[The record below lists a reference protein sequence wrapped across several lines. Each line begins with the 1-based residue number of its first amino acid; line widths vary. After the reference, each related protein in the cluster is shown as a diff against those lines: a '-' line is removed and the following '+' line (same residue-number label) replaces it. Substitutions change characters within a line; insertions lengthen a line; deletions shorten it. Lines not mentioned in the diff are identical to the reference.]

1 MGGSTKKAVFT
12 VLPSGMSAVFDFTL
26 LLDTGPND
34 SHYKLI
40 KVLNPT
46 VELWVVPD
54 CVVCQA
60 VREFFEQHGLKLHV
74 RQGNVQT
81 MKAPGKKSL
90 GRSSEYPIAQ
100 YQWNGE
106 IYTVPLPKLH
116 DGAAPATIQRRMRD
130 LFVRRV
136 KALREHQKDL
146 HRAFEKRSMRVRN
159 TPAFTVFWE
168 MGSGKTLG
176 ATSLMVNHRSAR
188 NVIVCNNTNIGY
200 WVEHLRMTPF
210 ITREEVAAAMAA
222 KRTKASAPEDE
233 ASDNDVMSQFAA
245 SERDVVLWFEVVGYT
260 ALRSDFDDP
269 KALRNYSCVVLD
281 EAHYFRNNTQG
292 MQSAVSAI
300 HGAKNVIMLSGT
312 PLVNSAEDIVGMLA
326 LADMDRTRDWEGEF
340 ARTGRLPT
348 PQDVTAMLSGHVSW
362 FDPRV
367 HRPNMFAK
375 FYPTLEDHLE
385 RVPMTYPQTIEYL
398 MAVRSNFTFGPYTV
412 QQGRSNRYNC
422 LTRAVC
428 NAPDGNPASS
438 PKLWRVLERMREI
451 HSSPESGP
459 QLAHSSQVERGI
471 RPLFELCAREHLTD
485 VRRMGIITGATDNTE
500 RECTRKLYNK
510 GKLDGLFISDAS
522 QFGMDLV
529 ATRAVHLV
537 EPHQNKQSE
546 NQTTARALR
555 MGSHNNCA
563 YKVVLRYKYI
573 SVFPPQPPTPDEV
586 DACRKYMIDQ
596 QVLGSDT
603 ANLLAGLDIKSL
615 IVKKIKEEG
624 GKTINETQEEDN
636 ARKQIGIDPYLEA
649 YRRATVYMST
659 QKGAKLFE
667 TIAPVAADAD
677 VDADVSKA
685 KAVKVKKDGAGGKK
699 ASRGKEGDEHNAGE
713 KGKKGATDSKGKK
726 AKSEAVTGTSSK
738 KTDKTKANISCKKP
752 EKTEKAGGGS
762 AKANISSKK
771 AQNSS
776 STKVNKAEKAEKTEK
791 AEKAEKAEKSE
802 KAEKAEKAEISKK
815 AEICKKAENGK
826 KAEKAESGK
835 KAEIGKNAEIVKK
848 AEKAESGKKSVIGKK
863 TESKGSSRKGET
875 DKKADKG
882 VKAEIKESNKK

>member
-1 MGGSTKKAVFT
+1 
-12 VLPSGMSAVFDFTL
+12 MSVVFDFTL
-26 LLDTGPND
+26 VLDTGSND

-60 VREFFEQHGLKLHV
+60 VREFFEQHGLHLKV

-90 GRSSEYPIAQ
+90 GRSAEYPIAQ
-100 YQWNGE
+100 YHWNGQM
-106 IYTVPLPKLH
+106 YPVPLPKLH
-116 DGAAPATIQRRMRD
+116 DGAALATIQRRMRD

-188 NVIVCNNTNIGY
+188 NIIVCNNTNIGY

-222 KRTKASAPEDE
+222 KRTKASAMEDE
-233 ASDNDVMSQFAA
+233 VSDNDVASQFAA

-269 KALRNYSCVVLD
+269 KALRDYSCVVLD

-326 LADMDRTRDWEGEF
+326 LTDMDRTRDWEGDF
-340 ARTGRLPT
+340 ARTGRLPA
-348 PQDVTAMLSGHVSW
+348 PQDVTAMLGGHVSW

-428 NAPDGNPASS
+428 NAPGGDPASS
-438 PKLWRVLERMREI
+438 PKLRRVLERMCEI
-451 HSSPESGP
+451 HASPESGP

-471 RPLFELCAREHLTD
+471 RPLFELCVREHLTD
-485 VRRMGIITGATDNTE
+485 ARRMGIITGATDNTE

-529 ATRAVHLV
+529 ATRGVHLV

-573 SVFPPQPPTPDEV
+573 SVFPPEPPTPDEV
-586 DACRKYMIDQ
+586 DACRKYMIDE

-615 IVKKIKEEG
+615 IVKKIKAEG

-636 ARKQIGIDPYLEA
+636 VRKQVGIDPYLEA
-649 YRRATVYMST
+649 YRRATVHMST
-659 QKGAKLFE
+659 QKGTKLFE

-677 VDADVSKA
+677 VDADVDVEKTGT
-685 KAVKVKKDGAGGKK
+685 KAVRARKAEADGKQARKDKSDGHEASKK
-699 ASRGKEGDEHNAGE
+699 AE
-713 KGKKGATDSKGKK
+713 KSDKKGNSEEKKGGSGGTKDKK
-726 AKSEAVTGTSSK
+726 AGTTAGSSK
-738 KTDKTKANISCKKP
+738 KD
-752 EKTEKAGGGS
+752 EKT
-762 AKANISSKK
+762 SKK
-771 AQNSS
+771 DEKTSKKS
-776 STKVNKAEKAEKTEK
+776 EKTSKKSEKTSKKAEKTERTSNPAEK
-791 AEKAEKAEKSE
+791 TKKTEKTQKTEKVETTKKTEKAETTETTEKAETTEKTEKTEKTSKTVKKTSKTSE
-802 KAEKAEKAEISKK
+802 KAETDKTDGKPKASKTAEKAKPSKK
-815 AEICKKAENGK
+815 VEMAETGK
-826 KAEKAESGK
+826 KVKMAETGKKVKTSKAAESGAMK
-835 KAEIGKNAEIVKK
+835 K
-848 AEKAESGKKSVIGKK
+848 
-863 TESKGSSRKGET
+863 
-875 DKKADKG
+875 
-882 VKAEIKESNKK
+882 